1 MQNLIWNRNLKALL
15 VLVFI
20 FVLSMQGVAQ
30 SSNPVKSN
38 LQFNP
43 LGFVQF
49 GPIIQA
55 EIAVAPSFVLFPHA
69 RFAGLGLLSHLSVDY
84 DEFDV
89 SSMAFGGGFRVLPGS
104 GKHRPYVGAL
114 VEYGW
119 GTGQDSGSDYYNAAK
134 YRHSYVSVIGN
145 GGFRWRFNKLIMQ
158 AGAYAGAVIEI
169 EDVRTDVDVDYGNDV
184 LFIAMLEFAIG
195 FEF

>member
-1 MQNLIWNRNLKALL
+1 MQNLIWNRKLKTLL
-15 VLVFI
+15 VLVS
-20 FVLSMQGVAQ
+20 LSILCVQGNAQ
-30 SSNPVKSN
+30 SSYPVKSN

-55 EIAVAPSFVLFPHA
+55 EIAIAPNFVLFPHA

-89 SSMAFGGGFRVLPGS
+89 SSMAFGGGFRVLPGR
-104 GKHRPYVGAL
+104 GKHRPYAGAL

-119 GTGQDSGSDYYNAAK
+119 GTGQDSGGGYYNAAK

-145 GGFRWRFNKLIMQ
+145 GRFRWRFSKLIMQ
-158 AGAYAGAVIEI
+158 AGAYVGAVIET
-169 EDVRTDVDVDYGNDV
+169 EDVRTDVHVDYGTDV
-184 LFIAMLEFAIG
+184 LFIAMLEFGIG